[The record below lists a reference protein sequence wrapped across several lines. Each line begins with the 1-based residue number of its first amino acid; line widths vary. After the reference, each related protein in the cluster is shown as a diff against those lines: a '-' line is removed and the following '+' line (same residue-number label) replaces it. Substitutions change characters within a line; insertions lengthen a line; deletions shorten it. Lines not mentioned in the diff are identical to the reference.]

1 MGWLGSAQWPLS
13 STECRGGRSQL
24 ELEHPRWSSIVHGFP
39 LVMLHCPVVK
49 LRLLYEQQL
58 ASQRGKQQLPIFLSS
73 ELQNLRAFLPTYP
86 IGQAEW
92 LGQIGCEK
100 WKTGVH
106 RKGWISTG
114 HILVLSTTYLQSH
127 LAHVVRTGYVSGPS
141 KLQPRNS
148 YRIRTVDGCS
158 VIKGKEIQ
166 MYDVPCMKPAHT
178 RQSVS
183 CRFTCLRCVERTTL
197 RRSRGDWWLHMLGE
211 DAMLTGNKH
220 GRCYW
225 GDENA
230 LKLDYAE
237 MVTHFNVFI
246 KNCWIV
252 LLEAGNLM
260 VCKSIFQ

>member
-1 MGWLGSAQWPLS
+1 MVFHCPWLSACDAALS
-13 STECRGGRSQL
+13 SSQAKAF
-24 ELEHPRWSSIVHGFP
+24 IQTTAGFP
-39 LVMLHCPVVK
+39 KREATAANFLK
-49 LRLLYEQQL
+49 LRASKSQSIL
-58 ASQRGKQQLPIFLSS
+58 ANLSYWTS
-73 ELQNLRAFLPTYP
+73 WVTGPDWMWEVENR
-86 IGQAEW
+86 
-92 LGQIGCEK
+92 
-100 WKTGVH
+100 GVH

-114 HILVLSTTYLQSH
+114 RILVLSTTYLQSH

-148 YRIRTVDGCS
+148 YRIHIVDGCS